1 MGCNEL
7 SPARLAGC
15 PCRAAI
21 PGTGNIKEE
30 RMGAMG
36 MNARKKRKR
45 RAHASSNK
53 KQREA
58 AAAIVA
64 EGPRP
69 RESARKPARG

>member
-1 MGCNEL
+1 VPDGE
-7 SPARLAGC
+7 
-15 PCRAAI
+15 
-21 PGTGNIKEE
+21 KEK

-53 KQREA
+53 KQRELA
-58 AAAIVA
+58 AAVVA
-64 EGPRP
+64 EGPRQ